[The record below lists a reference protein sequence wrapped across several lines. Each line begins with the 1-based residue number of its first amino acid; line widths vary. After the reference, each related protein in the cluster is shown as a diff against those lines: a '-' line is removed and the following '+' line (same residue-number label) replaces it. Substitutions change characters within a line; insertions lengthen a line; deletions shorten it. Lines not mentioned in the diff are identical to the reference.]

1 LIHYRSSI
9 GLFGTT
15 NNYNTEQSER
25 LHIDFAK
32 NMYHA
37 TNHRD
42 EYPQMTA
49 WLERH
54 EKVEQHAIAIEA
66 VQHGSHQ
73 NAPRKHA
80 TKPIGPPCMGT
91 HNVKMAKHPSTRSVQ
106 FNDIIKEYGAVNILD
121 TLCHCRDF
129 RL

>member
-1 LIHYRSSI
+1 
-9 GLFGTT
+9 
-15 NNYNTEQSER
+15 
-25 LHIDFAK
+25 
-32 NMYHA
+32 
-37 TNHRD
+37 
-42 EYPQMTA
+42 MTA

-106 FNDIIKEYGAVNILD
+106 FDDIIKEYGAMNILD
-121 TLCHCRDF
+121 TLGD
-129 RL
+129 LIT